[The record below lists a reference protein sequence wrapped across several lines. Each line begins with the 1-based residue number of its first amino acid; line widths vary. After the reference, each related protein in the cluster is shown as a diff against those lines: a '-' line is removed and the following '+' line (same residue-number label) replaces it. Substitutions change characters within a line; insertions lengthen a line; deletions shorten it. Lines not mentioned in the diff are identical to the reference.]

1 MQDRIEN
8 AISQEISRFEQE
20 HLGRGP
26 KHIDCYLMRDLLV
39 IRLQDILTPAEQKLA
54 KSLSAQAGRDLLKRV
69 RTHLIETSRPLIDA
83 MVERATGVGVLHLHH
98 DISTDNGEEV
108 FVFSLAAVPDG
119 QPENSK

>member
-1 MQDRIEN
+1 MQETIEK
-8 AISQEISRFEQE
+8 AISQEISRFEKE

-54 KSLSAQAGRDLLKRV
+54 KSLPAQEGRDLLKRL
-69 RTHLIETSRPLIDA
+69 RTKLIETSRPLIDA

-98 DISTDNGEEV
+98 DISTENGEEV
-108 FVFSLAAVPDG
+108 FVFSLSAVPDG
-119 QPENSK
+119 KPEAPK